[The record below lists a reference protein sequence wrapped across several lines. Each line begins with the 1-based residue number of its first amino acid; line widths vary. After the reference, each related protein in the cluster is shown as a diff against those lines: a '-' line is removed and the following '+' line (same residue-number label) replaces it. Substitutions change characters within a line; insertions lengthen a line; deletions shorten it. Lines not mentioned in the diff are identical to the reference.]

1 MVAEGGQG
9 AGGSFAAGFAHTR
22 VEANRL
28 IPYTSLLALP
38 GWLQDRGMDLNLQ
51 RPRGC
56 CTRTGR
62 SFAPGEVVYTALL
75 RSKAGWERADFSS
88 EGWTGPPTES
98 VAWWRSLHAPPEVA
112 GTSLTPPDVLLDIFE
127 QLAGQPEGAA
137 LRYLLMLQLVRRK
150 VLKTI
155 EQPDSAGRQEE
166 VRLACR
172 RRDSEYSVRVPT
184 AEELAVAGLEEKLSA
199 LLWAGGEP

>member
-1 MVAEGGQG
+1 MV
-9 AGGSFAAGFAHTR
+9 FAPGVAHTR
-22 VEANRL
+22 VEANSPF
-28 IPYTSLLALP
+28 PYTSPLAIA

-98 VAWWRSLHAPPEVA
+98 VAWWRSFHAPPEVA
-112 GTSLTPPDVLLDIFE
+112 GTTLTPPDVLLDIFE

-150 VLKTI
+150 VLRTI
-155 EQPDSAGRQEE
+155 EQPDSAGSAEE
-166 VRLACR
+166 VTLACR

-199 LLWAGGEP
+199 LLWAGGET